1 MTLGALPHPKFHL
14 FELAVNDSF
23 ELAVR
28 EHTRA
33 KYVIAIL
40 SNVDECDDNF
50 FRWFK
55 EISKR
60 CLVNE
65 VGPV

>member
-1 MTLGALPHPKFHL
+1 MTLGALPHPKFL
-14 FELAVNDSF
+14 PFELAVNDSF
-23 ELAVR
+23 ECAVR
-28 EHTRA
+28 ESTRA
-33 KYVIAIL
+33 KYVIAVF
-40 SNVDECDDNF
+40 SNVDECDDDF

-55 EISKR
+55 EIFKR

>member
-1 MTLGALPHPKFHL
+1 MSSL
-14 FELAVNDSF
+14 

-28 EHTRA
+28 ERTRA
-33 KYVIAIL
+33 KYVIAVFG
-40 SNVDECDDNF
+40 NVDECNDDF
-50 FRWFK
+50 FCWFK
-55 EISKR
+55 EIFKR

>member
-1 MTLGALPHPKFHL
+1 M
-14 FELAVNDSF
+14 
-23 ELAVR
+23 R

-33 KYVIAIL
+33 KYVIAVFG
-40 SNVDECDDNF
+40 NVHEYDDYF

-55 EISKR
+55 EIFKR
-60 CLVNE
+60 SLVNE